1 MKKIIGRIDKADF
14 PELDLFEIAVKV
26 DTGAYTSSIHCA
38 NVQIIEGVLKC
49 NFYDKEHVNYNGREV
64 TFKTFKTA
72 RVKSSNG
79 IIQKR
84 YKIKT
89 SIVLFQKTYKI
100 NLTLSD
106 REEMKYPVLLG
117 RQFLNKKF
125 IVDSGLTNVSFKQP
139 KK

>member
-1 MKKIIGRIDKADF
+1 MKKIIGRTDKADF

-38 NVQIIEGVLKC
+38 NVQVVGGVLKC
-49 NFYDKEHVNYNGREV
+49 NFYDKEHANYNGKEV
-64 TFKTFKTA
+64 AFKTFKTA
-72 RVKSSNG
+72 HVKSSNG

-84 YKIKT
+84 YKIKAT
-89 SIVLFQKTYKI
+89 IVLFQKTYKI

-125 IVDSGLTNVSFKQP
+125 IVDPGLTNVSFKQP